1 MTCLHRLQF
10 LTLVWKLLLDK
21 FALDYVF
28 ADLLG
33 GQRLSAADHA
43 VKTQLIWQQIRT
55 YGQFNPVN
63 CGICSLLFSCVN
75 VGWASQYYF
84 LCCIHENSKD
94 MHALVLWGLQTDRS
108 VHIKRN
114 LCSTSATLRRRHDN
128 DNLFLHVFVYIHN
141 PLSGDPSSRLP
152 RVSAVCRSPVLSTF
166 LAEIRIVSG
175 SCFITH
181 LPFSW
186 PVAFTEQSVS
196 TCLSPPGC
204 PSFLFNALLCCHH
217 GNGWFRDEPMQAH
230 VWLSTQRLLTSLC
243 KFVFRPCRQGASTL
257 YTKLT

>member
-1 MTCLHRLQF
+1 MSLTDFYLTKVDTKIWINKVQDMTCLHRLQF

-63 CGICSLLFSCVN
+63 CGKCSLLFSCVN
-75 VGWASQYYF
+75 VDSASQYYF
-84 LCCIHENSKD
+84 LCCIRENSKD

-114 LCSTSATLRRRHDN
+114 FFFFMFAPLQRRWGAVMITIICFFMFLFTST
-128 DNLFLHVFVYIHN
+128 I
-141 PLSGDPSSRLP
+141 P
-152 RVSAVCRSPVLSTF
+152 SPVIPPLVS
-166 LAEIRIVSG
+166 LACLQSAA
-175 SCFITH
+175 
-181 LPFSW
+181 LPF
-186 PVAFTEQSVS
+186 
-196 TCLSPPGC
+196 
-204 PSFLFNALLCCHH
+204 
-217 GNGWFRDEPMQAH
+217 
-230 VWLSTQRLLTSLC
+230 
-243 KFVFRPCRQGASTL
+243 
-257 YTKLT
+257 